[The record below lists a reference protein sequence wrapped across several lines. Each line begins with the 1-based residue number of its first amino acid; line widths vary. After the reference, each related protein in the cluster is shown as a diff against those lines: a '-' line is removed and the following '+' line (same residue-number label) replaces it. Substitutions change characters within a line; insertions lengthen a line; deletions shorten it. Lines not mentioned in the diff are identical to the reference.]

1 MPHSGPILSKTQAAK
16 LLRMVDEALKPQRGR
31 GYGVP
36 LEGPTPAVLPPK
48 WLDELPLRVK
58 DSSGT
63 AAAVTLERLRTAG
76 LDKLRTIPDGASG
89 KTARE
94 NERGQSEA
102 FDDPALAGAP
112 TPFNDPYPDAAVI
125 PPPGANPYSLAA
137 VLQGAPPGSLTPDV
151 IRDTLWAG
159 ILEARARSQDD
170 RLYIV
175 RGGLFG
181 GDAEWPIVTYY
192 YPTVQPDDGS
202 ITMAVDI
209 DRGAFGFRNIEQHIV
224 TLDEVLYRP
233 RAQGGNG
240 LATVPLMLAG
250 PSRRSLSAGMH
261 DFARGRL
268 SHLPHS
274 VVYAESGIVAPAHAP
289 SSSDIA
295 GWSSYAGGGRA
306 VPVGVMPGQP
316 WDTEAP
322 DHRVEFAHTALAPGE
337 GLQHGSGA
345 APKQAVDSA
354 AAVRAK
360 AEAAFAR
367 YLGDAI
373 GELGSDTTMAPEL
386 AAYAETVLTD
396 FSGVVAAN
404 EVPDSGD
411 GKWVVNVDRRGLPG
425 SHWTAVQR
433 IGGKTYFY
441 DSFGRPAAALFKAP
455 WAKGAINVADDA
467 EQLEE
472 QNLCGAASIAWLR
485 VVEALGVEAAL
496 HV

>member
-1 MPHSGPILSKTQAAK
+1 MPHCGPILSEAQAAK
-16 LLRMVDEALKPQRGR
+16 LLRLLDEALKPQRGK
-31 GYGVP
+31 GYGLP
-36 LEGPTPAVLPPK
+36 LDGPTPAVLLPQ

-58 DSSGT
+58 DSTGT
-63 AAAVTLERLRTAG
+63 AAAVTLERLRSAG

-102 FDDPALAGAP
+102 FEDPALAGAP
-112 TPFNDPYPDAAVI
+112 VPFNDPYPNAAIV
-125 PPPGANPYSLAA
+125 PPGQHPYSLARL
-137 VLQGAPPGSLTPDV
+137 LQGAPPGSLTPDA
-151 IRDTLWAG
+151 IRDTVWAA
-159 ILEARARSQDD
+159 IQEARARGQDD
-170 RLYIV
+170 QLYII
-175 RGGLFG
+175 RDGLYAG
-181 GDAEWPIVTYY
+181 EAEWPIVNFY
-192 YPTVQPDDGS
+192 YPVVRPDNGA
-202 ITMAVDI
+202 ITMPVDI
-209 DRGAFGFRNIEQHIV
+209 DRGAFGMRNIEHHIV
-224 TLDEVLYRP
+224 TLDEVLYHP
-233 RAQGGNG
+233 VQGGRG
-240 LATVPLMLAG
+240 LATAPLMVAG

-268 SHLPHS
+268 SDLPHS
-274 VVYAESGIVAPAHAP
+274 VLYAESGIAAPAHAP

-306 VPVGVMPGQP
+306 VPSGMMPGQP

-322 DHRVEFAHTALAPGE
+322 DYRIEFAHTAITPSEAP
-337 GLQHGSGA
+337 QQGSGS

-354 AAVRAK
+354 SAVRAK
-360 AEAAFAR
+360 AEGAFAR

-404 EVPDSGD
+404 EVPDRGD

-433 IGGKTYFY
+433 FGGQAYFY
-441 DSFGRPAAALFKAP
+441 DSFGRPAAALFEAP